1 MPVQTL
7 HNRIVVPSTD
17 KLSEVQEVWCGP
29 SYTRLLAFL
38 CGCVWNCL
46 ETRVPC
52 MPFPF
57 FNMLLTRC
65 CHCNLILWSACW
77 EEHRRADWASGEQG
91 TEVLRCSSHFLR
103 LFQPL
108 VLMQCEL
115 RSLLTRGGGVRGGGT
130 HPTPSAQHLSPFCD
144 LFFHRGE
151 SWVKEKMLSNQMFR
165 KC

>member
-115 RSLLTRGGGVRGGGT
+115 PSLLTRGGGVREGT

-151 SWVKEKMLSNQMFR
+151 SWVKEKKLSNQMFR